1 MPDLEML
8 RRLTPPVEPAPPEAV
23 ERVRARLAVAQHVRS
38 ARPGRR
44 RRPLVLGVPLAVGAA
59 LAIAVFVTQ
68 LGAGHS
74 PAFAAEAVRA
84 AESSPRLLLDGW
96 SVTRVDEWQAGT
108 GEMTFTRG
116 GREIEVRWAPWR
128 SQGPPKPGKSREG
141 VTEVLGARVVVRRY
155 DGTDEYTA
163 TWRDGDAAVE
173 ARGRA
178 SGRDDFIG
186 VLHDFSKTDVEA
198 WLSAMPES
206 AVTPR
211 QHADAVAAM
220 LKGLPI
226 PPGLDIDALGTSGE
240 TRDRYQLGAQVSG
253 AVACGWIAEWLHARA
268 AGDRAAARRA
278 TDALASSREWP
289 ILRELQADGAYPEVL
304 WQYADAVRTGGDV
317 AAGKPGVTVAETYN
331 DALGCPP

>member
-1 MPDLEML
+1 VPDLEQL
-8 RRLTPPVEPAPPEAV
+8 RRLTPPVEPAPPETV
-23 ERVRARLAVAQHVRS
+23 ERVRARLVVAASGGR
-38 ARPGRR
+38 ARR
-44 RRPLVLGVPLAVGAA
+44 RRPLVVAVPLAVGAA
-59 LAIAVFVTQ
+59 LAIVVFVTQ

-96 SVTRVDEWQAGT
+96 TVTRVDEWQAGT
-108 GEMTFTRG
+108 GEMTFARG
-116 GREIEVRWAPWR
+116 GREIEVRWSPWPGE
-128 SQGPPKPGKSREG
+128 GPSKPGELRVA
-141 VTEVLGARVVVRRY
+141 VTDVLGARAVVRRY

-163 TWRDGDAAVE
+163 SWRDGKAAVE

-178 SGRDDFIG
+178 YGRDDFVD
-186 VLHDFSKTDVEA
+186 VLHSFSKTDVQG

-226 PPGLDIDALGTSGE
+226 PPGLDVDTLGTNGE

-268 AGDRAAARRA
+268 AGDRVAAARA
-278 TDALASSREWP
+278 ADALATSRSWP
-289 ILRELQADGAYPEVL
+289 ILREMQADGAYPDVL
-304 WQYADAVRTGGDV
+304 WQYADAVRTGGD
-317 AAGKPGVTVAETYN
+317 APAGKPGMTVARTSN